1 MTRKFVKGEIVKILD
16 YREKRFIGKFGEIL
30 LIAEVE
36 PHMLPFMEYKKIYYL
51 IKIFH
56 KEKKKISF
64 GRLLFRRPLIN
75 WDGYWVI
82 FYIKRGKKI
91 CEYKEVLH
99 KDEFIEATEKE
110 TKEFN
115 KMQIEYVEQ
124 QEAKMVAEKI

>member
-1 MTRKFVKGEIVKILD
+1 MIVK
-16 YREKRFIGKFGEIL
+16 
-30 LIAEVE
+30 V
-36 PHMLPFMEYKKIYYL
+36 
-51 IKIFH
+51 IKIINANRQAGWGIV
-56 KEKKKISF
+56 ERPPDSWI
-64 GRLLFRRPLIN
+64 GRVGMITRPLIN